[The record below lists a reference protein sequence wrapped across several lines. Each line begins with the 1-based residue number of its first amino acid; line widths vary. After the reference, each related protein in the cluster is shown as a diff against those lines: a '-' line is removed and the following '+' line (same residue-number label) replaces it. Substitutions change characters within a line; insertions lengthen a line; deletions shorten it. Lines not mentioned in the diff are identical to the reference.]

1 MEFDL
6 EPLTGFLNAIEGNG
20 ILKPYF
26 FQSRLDPEQI
36 RTQIE
41 NIARD
46 LNSLLHRLDAETVT
60 RSDVSRLVESYR
72 RLHITHKAHGEL
84 MRLFAESW
92 LKKNVTEEESS
103 SILHSLV
110 AVLNDILFDYDDTG
124 MAYIAGTQSEYSYS
138 EVKDNSGELLK
149 RYEEAFESVDPD
161 GTGLVTLDDFKKS
174 LNIVMDQVSA
184 PERSEA
190 EIDEIFVYFQKPGS
204 DMMQYSMFLQQLSGH
219 AEEVRRSNAAL
230 TSHTK
235 LSYNESSDTH
245 ELEPESVN
253 RSELMVGTA
262 LQRWPTSRMLM
273 PSVVEQYDHQEEEL
287 RRKEEELNIAHNV
300 TSAMEQNISRLEV
313 EKHGLVQEAHM
324 LRIQLEEM
332 YAEGERQKEKV
343 SMHTDRVR
351 KEVQSEKEQY
361 QKYINERETELLRIV
376 NLWTETRDTLDKE
389 RRTHSNHLNRYKKEM
404 EAKSAKEKEIREL
417 QERLRKVEETKT
429 NKKEALLELEK
440 VKSTL
445 ALQTEMRK
453 AVEAENQKL
462 LEEVERLTHTQVDI
476 QAMAALKEP
485 ESNQHE
491 AVVPIASYGDTI
503 GYGTS
508 RNLHHDLEAEVRGR
522 NLVRFRTF
530 RTNEESES
538 HWSYNHH
545 SQRNL
550 GIGDRARLEAKRIL
564 DGIIDKVCRHTP
576 RVMYHHTINTVGS
589 LGFIIW
595 KDEMNNNAM
604 VVKTSHE
611 TAKQGVK
618 VGSWICT
625 IDGRYVYGLPFECIL
640 LFLRAAGRPLRIGFM
655 DDSSTDSLN
664 YIDNLETQNML
675 NNREI
680 KRLHSK
686 YEHSSSINEDV
697 TPQARLKRIEKNEN
711 CMIQ

>member
-1 MEFDL
+1 L

-26 FQSRLDPEQI
+26 FQSQLDSEQI

-46 LNSLLHRLDAETVT
+46 LHSLLNRLDAENVT

-84 MRLFAESW
+84 LRLFAEAW
-92 LKKNVTEEESS
+92 LKQNVTEEESS

-124 MAYIAGTQSEYSYS
+124 TAYIAGTQSEYSLS
-138 EVKDNSGELLK
+138 EVKDNGVGLLR
-149 RYEEAFESVDPD
+149 RYEQAFESVDPD

-174 LNIVMDQVSA
+174 LNIVMEQVSA

-204 DMMQYSMFLQQLSGH
+204 DMMQYSLFLQQLSGH
-219 AEEVRRSNAAL
+219 AEEVKSSNTDL
-230 TSHTK
+230 TYTK
-235 LSYNESSDTH
+235 LSYKESSDTQ

-253 RSELMVGTA
+253 RGELMVDTA
-262 LQRWPTSRMLM
+262 LHRWPTSRMLM

-287 RRKEEELNIAHNV
+287 RQKEEELNIAHNV
-300 TSAMEQNISRLEV
+300 ASAMEQNISRLEV
-313 EKHGLVQEAHM
+313 EKQGLVQEAHM

-332 YAEGERQKEKV
+332 YAESERQKEKA

-361 QKYINERETELLRIV
+361 HKYINERETELLRIV
-376 NLWTETRDTLDKE
+376 NLWTETRDTLEQE

-429 NKKEALLELEK
+429 NRKDALLELEK
-440 VKSTL
+440 VKHTL
-445 ALQTEMRK
+445 ALQTERRK

-462 LEEVERLTHTQVDI
+462 LEEVERLAHSHVEQ
-476 QAMAALKEP
+476 QAIASMKEP
-485 ESNQHE
+485 ESNQHDVG
-491 AVVPIASYGDTI
+491 APIPSYGEI
-503 GYGTS
+503 RFATS
-508 RNLHHDLEAEVRGR
+508 RNLHHDLESEVRGR
-522 NLVRFRTF
+522 NLIRFRTF

-550 GIGDRARLEAKRIL
+550 SIGDRARLEAKSIL
-564 DGIIDKVCRHTP
+564 DVIIEKVCRNTP
-576 RVMYHHTINTVGS
+576 RVLYHHTIRTVGS

-595 KDEMNNNAM
+595 KDEMNKNAM

-625 IDGRYVYGLPFECIL
+625 INGRYVYGLPFECIL
-640 LFLRAAGRPLRIGFM
+640 LFLRAAGRPLKIGFM

-697 TPQARLKRIEKNEN
+697 TPQARLKRMEKNEN